1 MRVDSPVEPQLY
13 TGEFAALYLSYRTRL
28 RRERQV
34 LNATLVCASIVGV
47 LLVAQAFGWLLGG
60 VA

>member
-1 MRVDSPVEPQLY
+1 MDAAREPQLY

-47 LLVAQAFGWLLGG
+47 LLVAQAWGWLLGG